1 MIQPKRTRVQMGS
14 GWPRGLGTLLLL
26 FFAVCTTVR
35 AQAPASPRRIAALD
49 KQTILITDLDADLQG
64 AIVALDKET
73 MQVVWT
79 CVVPGEP
86 LGVAQWKNLFLVGDP
101 PTGNVGVY
109 RMTGANRGTLCFGAA
124 SGKTLEFLYNLGQT
138 QPGQPGFF
146 QKVNDLALDVDFQRV
161 FVVDTGE
168 KKVKVFDNKGNFL
181 YAFPEGSPALLNPTG
196 IALDEARQEVL
207 VSDYGDPSGSFKPK
221 VPPRVMIFGY
231 GGNYLGQIDSNPATP
246 EYFFS
251 KPQGLGVDGLGH
263 IFVADALLGKVIVFS
278 RESGTGIK
286 TFGSPGDQPG
296 QLKLPLDLFL
306 DHATGDV
313 FVTSNMTGRVEVFR
327 AAGRVP

>member
-1 MIQPKRTRVQMGS
+1 MILLKRTRVQIGS
-14 GWPRGLGTLLLL
+14 DWLLRLGSLLLL
-26 FFAVCTTVR
+26 FLAACATAG
-35 AQAPASPRRIAALD
+35 AQTPASPRRIAALD

-64 AIVALDKET
+64 ALVALDKET
-73 MQVVWT
+73 MQVVWI
-79 CVVPGEP
+79 CAVPGEP
-86 LGVAQWKNLFLVGDP
+86 LGVAQWKNLFLMGDSS
-101 PTGNVGVY
+101 TGNVGVY
-109 RMTGANRGTLCFGAA
+109 RMTGANRGTACFGSA
-124 SGKTLEFLYNLGQT
+124 SGKSLEFLYNLGHT

-146 QKVNDLALDVDFQRV
+146 QKVNDLALDVDLQRV

-181 YAFPEGSPALLNPTG
+181 YAFPEGSPGLLNPTG

-207 VSDYGDPSGSFKPK
+207 ISDYGDPSGSFKPK
-221 VPPRVMIFGY
+221 VPPRIVIFGY
-231 GGNYLGQIDSNPATP
+231 GGNYLGQIDSDPVTP

-251 KPQGLGVDGLGH
+251 KPQGLGVDGWGH
-263 IFVADALLGKVIVFS
+263 IFVVDALLGKVIVFS

-286 TFGSPGDQPG
+286 TFGLPGDQPG
-296 QLKLPLDLFL
+296 QLKLPLDLLL
-306 DHATGDV
+306 DRATGDV